1 MKKKKLDALSIS
13 KYCLYYLIFI
23 ALISNINKT
32 TVIYVTN
39 IIVIFFFHSNNIKS
53 FPRLKQP

>member
-39 IIVIFFFHSNNIKS
+39 KIVIFFFP
-53 FPRLKQP
+53 F